1 MGLAEGRET
10 REDVALAPGPDIPA
24 PGISVEQ
31 APARGRIG
39 ILRPLKSRDF
49 AFLWTG
55 VTISLFGDGIY
66 LVAIVSQ
73 VLSLSN
79 TQTALS
85 AVIFAVTLPQSVFSL
100 LTGAVL
106 DRLDKRRVLIAAD
119 LIRMAA
125 IGGMGVLSIA
135 GVIELWHLLALGAL
149 YGVGEAF
156 FMPAFQSFIPD
167 LVPQD
172 SLVEA
177 NSLNQ
182 FARPFA
188 FRFVGPAL
196 GGLIVGFLGPGR
208 GFLVDA
214 ATFGISAVA
223 VFLIKKRPEARA
235 AEEAS
240 RSAVSEIKEGFRFVK
255 SERWLW
261 ASIVAAALG
270 LLAFWGP
277 FEVVVPHVIENQLE
291 ADLAAVFG
299 AVLSAGGVG
308 AILAAILLGQRG
320 LPKRPFLVVYL
331 CWSIGTLLL
340 VGFAMAR
347 ETWQLMIISFFMFGL
362 FSAGIIVWSTLM
374 HKLVP
379 SGLLG
384 RVSAFD
390 FALSMSLL
398 PVSFALT
405 GPLAEA
411 LGNNRVLIG
420 AGLLGAVLIVLFL
433 LVPGVRDAE
442 RDPRLAAPPVP
453 AS

>member
-1 MGLAEGRET
+1 M
-10 REDVALAPGPDIPA
+10 
-24 PGISVEQ
+24 VEQ
-31 APARGRIG
+31 EARNAIVPPAAPELATPTVTVEQTRGRVG
-39 ILRPLKSRDF
+39 ILRPLRSRDF
-49 AFLWTG
+49 AFLWAG
-55 VTISLFGDGIY
+55 VTVSLFGDGIY
-66 LVAIVSQ
+66 LVAIAFQ
-73 VLSLSN
+73 VLALSN
-79 TQTALS
+79 SQTALS
-85 AVIFAVTLPQSVFSL
+85 VVIFAATLPQSVFSL
-100 LTGAVL
+100 AAGAWL

-119 LIRMAA
+119 VIRLIS
-125 IGGMGVLSIA
+125 IGGMGILSLT
-135 GVIELWHLLALGAL
+135 GVIELWHLIALALL
-149 YGVGEAF
+149 YGIGEGF

-167 LVPQD
+167 LVPRD
-172 SLVEA
+172 LLVEA
-177 NSLNQ
+177 NALNQ

-208 GFLVDA
+208 GFLADA
-214 ATFGISAVA
+214 ATFVVSAVA

-235 AEEAS
+235 GGEAS
-240 RSAVSEIKEGFRFVK
+240 HSAVTEIKEGFRFVK

-277 FEVVVPHVIENQLE
+277 FEVLLPFVIEDRLD
-291 ADLAAVFG
+291 AGPGAFG

-308 AILAAILLGQRG
+308 AVLAAILVGQRG
-320 LPKRPFLVVYL
+320 LPQRPILATYL
-331 CWSIGTLLL
+331 CWSIGTILL
-340 VGFAMAR
+340 VGFAIGR
-347 ETWQLMIISFFMFGL
+347 ETWQLMIFSFFMFGL
-362 FSAGIIVWSTLM
+362 FSAGIIVWTTLM

-398 PVSFALT
+398 PVSFAVT
-405 GPLAEA
+405 GPLAQA
-411 LGNNRVLIG
+411 IGNEQTLLG

-442 RDPRLAAPPVP
+442 RDPRLGPPQEPVP
-453 AS
+453 TS

>member
-1 MGLAEGRET
+1 MVERQDMRDEIVLPA
-10 REDVALAPGPDIPA
+10 GPDT
-24 PGISVEQ
+24 
-31 APARGRIG
+31 APAVPVERGRVG
-39 ILRPLKSRDF
+39 ILRPLRSRDF
-49 AFLWTG
+49 AFLWAG
-55 VTISLFGDGIY
+55 VTVSLFGDGIY
-66 LVAIVSQ
+66 LVAIAFQ
-73 VLSLSN
+73 VLAISN
-79 TQTALS
+79 SQTALGV
-85 AVIFAVTLPQSVFSL
+85 VIFAVTLPQSVFSL
-100 LTGAVL
+100 AAGALL

-125 IGGMGVLSIA
+125 IGAMGVLSLA
-135 GVIELWHLLALGAL
+135 GVVELWHLIALGVL

-156 FMPAFQSFIPD
+156 FMPAFQSFIPE
-167 LVPQD
+167 LVPEN
-172 SLVEA
+172 LLLEA

-214 ATFGISAVA
+214 ATFAVSAAA
-223 VFLIKKRPEARA
+223 VFLIKKRPVPRA
-235 AEEAS
+235 DGATS
-240 RSAVSEIKEGFRFVK
+240 QSAVVEIKEGFRFVK

-277 FEVVVPHVIENQLE
+277 FEVILPFVIENQLD
-291 ADLAAVFG
+291 AGAGGFG

-308 AILAAILLGQRG
+308 AVLAAVLMGQRG
-320 LPKRPFLVVYL
+320 LPRRPILVTYL
-331 CWSIGTLLL
+331 CWSVGTLLL
-340 VGFAMAR
+340 VGFAIGR
-347 ETWQLMIISFFMFGL
+347 ETWQLMIVSFFMFGF
-362 FSAGIIVWSTLM
+362 FSAGIIVWATLM

-379 SGLLG
+379 PGLLG

-405 GPLAEA
+405 GPIAEA
-411 LGNNRVLIG
+411 IGNNPTLIG
-420 AGLLGAVLIVLFL
+420 AGIFGAVLILLFL

-442 RDPRLAAPPVP
+442 SDPRLGTTEATI
-453 AS
+453 S